1 MCNNNKQKQI
11 KMKTLEVRSSKT
23 IEATSIKVENFLGR
37 EEVIYFYISETYNTY
52 TDGTEELWKTSFV
65 KNDQRDYAN
74 QSEQFRVYPN
84 EKSYR
89 NAIKRWSKK
98 SIRIEEVK

>member
-1 MCNNNKQKQI
+1 
-11 KMKTLEVRSSKT
+11 MKTLESRDSKT
-23 IEATSIKVENFLGR
+23 IEATRVVVENFLGK

-52 TDGTEELWKTSFV
+52 TDGTQELWKTTFI
-65 KNDQRDYAN
+65 KNDGREYVN
-74 QSEQFRVYPN
+74 ISEQFRVYPN

-98 SIRIEEVK
+98 SIRVEEVQ